1 LAVVSL
7 FEFVTMAVERGLGV
21 RKSGGFFLAGAHFAK
36 GFGEVQAEFVAVDKH
51 ACVEEAVA
59 VETLLLNRQLLY
71 DAGIAVE
78 LGAVGTD
85 MCLGHHIPTDSA
97 GQNLSQTP
105 LFLRDVSHQHAPPMN
120 NFNQTTNEHASL
132 SLKQTYTRQK
142 TQILLI

>member
-1 LAVVSL
+1 
-7 FEFVTMAVERGLGV
+7 MAVERGLSV
-21 RKSGGFFLAGAHFAK
+21 HKSCGFFLAGTHFAK
-36 GFGEVQAEFVAVDKH
+36 RFSEVQAELVAVDEH

-71 DAGIAVE
+71 DAGKTVE

-85 MCLGHHIPTDSA
+85 MRLRHHIPADSA
-97 GQNLSQTP
+97 GQDLSQTP

-120 NFNQTTNEHASL
+120 NFNQTTNEHASQ
-132 SLKQTYTRQK
+132 SLKQTYTRPK